1 MYAKTVT
8 VDGTDHLVFVTRVA
22 VRAGQE
28 LTFNYRFQQVRSVRE
43 SAGDGTPNDRAPSPF
58 RPPPPPT
65 RHPLPLG
72 SRRSKEPCGKSPSR
86 DPGLV
91 SALTS
96 PRPISLSLSLSL
108 CLSLSLP
115 VSLCVCL
122 SLCQSLS
129 VSVSLSLRSHPH
141 PHLLSTCSRTG
152 RTRGGPVAVWLHGP
166 QLHRLHELA
175 ERKIIHTHTY
185 THTHMQSM
193 NSVLG

>member
-108 CLSLSLP
+108 SACLSLCLSLSVF
-115 VSLCVCL
+115 VSLCVSL

-129 VSVSLSLRSHPH
+129 LSDPTHTP
-141 PHLLSTCSRTG
+141 TCSPPALGQGGRGVDRLPCGCMAPNCTG
-152 RTRGGPVAVWLHGP
+152 
-166 QLHRLHELA
+166 
-175 ERKIIHTHTY
+175 Y
-185 THTHMQSM
+185 M
-193 NSVLG
+193 N